1 MSSPGRPI
9 VKFEINFNRPLAS
22 LDKIK
27 NICSNPSIKSNVEN
41 FAKALL
47 NHVGDY
53 ESKSCQTVIDSSSM
67 LDMIGER
74 DTKENVIN
82 AISEQTKNMASYE
95 KSFLLSIIWKQI
107 HEIDQV
113 KLSLMF
119 YNELSFEGQCDL
131 FTLLGKEL
139 NEVLYN
145 ASKQSQISSTELN
158 LENLKKSSKSDF
170 YNSCDDRLKSFID
183 SITDRPHSSFD
194 NINWKSNI
202 YENFLKARNKL
213 FNSAVGIKEHMVSY
227 LDSGKSRHT
236 SQVFSRQGGKSTR
249 PVLEDILKQSEEI
262 CQFREPVG
270 STLFFSFD
278 NIQTLLKSHR
288 IGGEHQK
295 KALAIVVTSI
305 LSQMPD
311 GDLKKSK
318 IQYKT
323 ENCPGNWLYQY
334 QYNAENKCLSQKI
347 DTSVLKSCL
356 AFNEEDHKL
365 FEEYFEKELE
375 DAIEFV
381 KNDMEDDLQDSVDRK
396 AKAIS

>member
-1 MSSPGRPI
+1 M
-9 VKFEINFNRPLAS
+9 
-22 LDKIK
+22 DKIK

-95 KSFLLSIIWKQI
+95 KSFLVSIIWKQI

-183 SITDRPHSSFD
+183 SITDRPQSLFD
-194 NINWKSNI
+194 NIPSI
-202 YENFLKARNKL
+202 
-213 FNSAVGIKEHMVSY
+213 
-227 LDSGKSRHT
+227 
-236 SQVFSRQGGKSTR
+236 
-249 PVLEDILKQSEEI
+249 ILL
-262 CQFREPVG
+262 
-270 STLFFSFD
+270 T
-278 NIQTLLKSHR
+278 
-288 IGGEHQK
+288 
-295 KALAIVVTSI
+295 
-305 LSQMPD
+305 
-311 GDLKKSK
+311 
-318 IQYKT
+318 
-323 ENCPGNWLYQY
+323 
-334 QYNAENKCLSQKI
+334 
-347 DTSVLKSCL
+347 
-356 AFNEEDHKL
+356 
-365 FEEYFEKELE
+365 
-375 DAIEFV
+375 
-381 KNDMEDDLQDSVDRK
+381 
-396 AKAIS
+396 

>member
-9 VKFEINFNRPLAS
+9 VKFEINFNRPLAY

-27 NICSNPSIKSNVEN
+27 NICSNQSIKNNVKN

-47 NHVGDY
+47 IHVGDY
-53 ESKSCQTVIDSSSM
+53 ESKSCQTATDSSSL

-95 KSFLLSIIWKQI
+95 KSFLVSIIWKQI

-139 NEVLYN
+139 NGVLYN

-158 LENLKKSSKSDF
+158 LESLKNSNKSDF

-183 SITDRPHSSFD
+183 SITDRPQSLFD

-288 IGGEHQK
+288 IGGEQQK

-305 LSQMPD
+305 LAQMPD
-311 GDLKKSK
+311 GDM
-318 IQYKT
+318 
-323 ENCPGNWLYQY
+323 
-334 QYNAENKCLSQKI
+334 
-347 DTSVLKSCL
+347 
-356 AFNEEDHKL
+356 
-365 FEEYFEKELE
+365 
-375 DAIEFV
+375 
-381 KNDMEDDLQDSVDRK
+381 KNL
-396 AKAIS
+396 